1 MSADDT
7 LLDWSPEGEPR
18 SRLYGDVYFSAEDG
32 LSEARTV
39 FLQGCDLPRGWSER
53 QHFVVGELGF
63 GTGLNILALLELW
76 RTSRPDQG
84 RLSVFSI
91 EAHLMSQEEASRAL
105 SRWPEL
111 SDLAERILAQWP
123 RTRSG
128 RHRIEMPELAVTI
141 DLALMEVSQA
151 LEGWLGRADAWFLD
165 GFSPAL
171 NPAMWSDEVLAL
183 VAARTA
189 PGGLAATFTVA
200 GQVRRGL
207 QAAGFAVEKRPG
219 FGRKRERLEAIMP
232 GDAPGARSRPR
243 IAVIGGGIAG
253 ASVSRALAALGAG
266 HQVFDFG
273 GPGSAAS
280 GNPAALVTPR
290 LDAGLGPVARL
301 TTQAFL
307 RARDLYLQTAGAV
320 IDHGVLQLAVGE
332 RDAGRFEKVAASDL
346 FAPGDLEILTSDQ
359 SSDQLGEPTALSGL
373 NLASALVIRPQAVMA
388 AWLAP
393 CLQQKVAVLE
403 QVEQGWRLIGDAGE
417 SLGEFEAVILAGGQD
432 SLNLAPDLDLR
443 PVRGQATWV
452 KTDEPVRAA
461 AWGGYLVP
469 TMDGLLFGATHDRGD
484 GQNDVRPGDQT
495 RNLEALGLARPE
507 LAARLA
513 GGDLQNRA
521 AVRATTADSLPLA
534 GPSARDGLYLLCG
547 LGAHGFSFGPV
558 MGEHVAAM
566 VTGTPSPLSA
576 EATALIDPDRFR
588 QREERRGRIPTNI
601 RADIP
606 DVV

>member
-1 MSADDT
+1 MSADEP

-39 FLQGCDLPRGWSER
+39 FLQGCDLPRGWSGR
-53 QHFVVGELGF
+53 QHYAVGELGF
-63 GTGLNILALLELW
+63 GTGLNILALLDLW
-76 RTSRPDQG
+76 RKSRPDQG
-84 RLSVFSI
+84 RLSVFSV
-91 EAHLMSQEEASRAL
+91 EAHLMSQEEARRAL

-111 SDLAERILAQWP
+111 SDLAEGLLAQWP

-128 RHRIEMPELAVTI
+128 RHRMDLPELGVTI

-151 LEGWLGRADAWFLD
+151 LESWLGRADAWFLD

-207 QAAGFAVEKRPG
+207 QAAGFQVEKRPG

-232 GDAPGARSRPR
+232 GERPVIRSMPK
-243 IAVIGGGIAG
+243 IAVIGAGIAG

-266 HQVFDFG
+266 HQVFDLG

-307 RARDLYLQTAGAV
+307 RARELYLKTAGAV
-320 IDHGVLQLAVGE
+320 IDRGVLQLAVGE

-346 FAPGDLEILTSDQ
+346 FAPGDLEILTRDQ
-359 SSDQLGEPTALSGL
+359 SSEQLGEPTALSGL
-373 NLASALVIRPQAVMA
+373 NLASALVIRPQAVLA
-388 AWLAP
+388 AWLGH
-393 CLQQKVAVLE
+393 CQQQRVAVLE
-403 QVEQGWRLIGDAGE
+403 QVGQGWRLIGDAGD
-417 SLGEFEAVILAGGQD
+417 SLGDFDAVILAGGQD
-432 SLNLAPDLDLR
+432 SLNLAPDLGLR

-469 TMDGLLFGATHDRGD
+469 TTDGLLFGATHDRGD
-484 GQNDVRPGDQT
+484 GQKDVRPGDQT
-495 RNLEALGLARPE
+495 RNLEALGLARPD
-507 LAARLA
+507 LAARLSQ
-513 GGDLQNRA
+513 GELQNRA
-521 AVRATTADSLPLA
+521 AVRATTADSLPMA
-534 GPSARDGLYLLCG
+534 GPSSRPGIYLLCG
-547 LGAHGFSFGPV
+547 LGSHGFSFGPV
-558 MGEHVAAM
+558 MGEHVAAL
-566 VTGTPSPLSA
+566 VTGTPSPLTA
-576 EATALIDPDRFR
+576 EAAGLIDPDRFR
-588 QREERRGRIPTNI
+588 RRDQRRGRISDPNS
-601 RADIP
+601 A
-606 DVV
+606 